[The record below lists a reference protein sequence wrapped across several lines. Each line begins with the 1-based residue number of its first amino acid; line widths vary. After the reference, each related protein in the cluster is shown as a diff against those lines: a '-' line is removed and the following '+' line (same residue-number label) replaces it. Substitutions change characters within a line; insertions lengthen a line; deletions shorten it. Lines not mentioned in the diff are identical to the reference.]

1 MLILMLTKILI
12 WMLVSLIGVSSDQME
27 TEILSPFVMNSV
39 INVLRDFIFWR
50 AYITSVYP
58 FKINVFDILHI
69 FRIYYK

>member
-12 WMLVSLIGVSSDQME
+12 WMLVSLIGVSNDQME